1 MRSLLRRSLHQKRL
15 TLDDEIAHHFVGS
28 LLFEQDYTVDQ
39 RRLCMMLAIPSCD
52 AMFLLLFSAHAV
64 AKALADACNWFAA
77 PHELQL
83 DRCRTVV
90 AHGCCFLGSCSHLC
104 STLDQ

>member
-52 AMFLLLFSAHAV
+52 AMFLFLSAPMLLQR
-64 AKALADACNWFAA
+64 
-77 PHELQL
+77 P
-83 DRCRTVV
+83 
-90 AHGCCFLGSCSHLC
+90 
-104 STLDQ
+104 